1 MYDVVLLI
9 EQELSALDAD
19 QVLAL
24 HEELEA
30 DDERVTYH
38 VLLPVEESSTRVHA
52 ALGSIARYE
61 MIPPT
66 ETMSPEALARLDAEL
81 VAAAQAGLQRSL
93 TLLRAGGHQA
103 EGELIHDDPVGGLV
117 RVSNDHDAAEAIVVT
132 GPHAVREFLH
142 VDWTSRARRAL
153 GIPILHLLEHETFDE
168 QGGGGEGVSGV

>member
-1 MYDVVLLI
+1 MYDVVLLV
-9 EQELSALDAD
+9 EQELSALDAE

-24 HEELEA
+24 HEGLEGE
-30 DDERVTYH
+30 DERVTYH
-38 VLLPVEESSTRVHA
+38 VLLPVEEASSRVHA

-81 VAAAQAGLQRSL
+81 VAEAQAGLERSL
-93 TLLRAGGHQA
+93 ELLRAGGHHA
-103 EGELIHDDPVGGLV
+103 EGELTHGDPVGVLV
-117 RVSNDHDAAEAIVVT
+117 RVSHDHDAAEAIVLT

-142 VDWTSRARRAL
+142 TDWTSKARRSL

-168 QGGGGEGVSGV
+168 QGGGGEGVSGM